1 MLGIY
6 SGSTSSGGTHIREMA
21 KKGFIW
27 ADQIKSR
34 PLPPDLAWKSLA
46 HQLQPGMMW
55 GIATVVMSPHRLL
68 KQFQRV
74 YFRCLPL
81 LNVNCHIDLPWRLIP
96 EQYQGLGMAN
106 HVLVSLASKLIFLQF
121 NWGFESPHSSALMMA
136 YKSFMIEVGLYGN
149 IMDYDYKTHS
159 MLATSGSWFKNI
171 WELVWYF
178 NVRVHVSAAFRLRAV
193 RQGDISLMSE
203 FMRTGN
209 LSQPDLIFLN
219 IMRMHKKVI
228 HKLDIVLCDGK
239 RIKVEILTDQPG
251 QSGVHKFPTQ
261 HPTPADLNLWKLALC
276 KLSSD
281 LHVCSRSSYKNISV
295 PRITS
300 PGGCLTILELFFI
313 IILCEV
319 IRCTTRSIHHLQ
331 IQSIAE
337 PGWDNVSTL
346 QL

>member
-1 MLGIY
+1 
-6 SGSTSSGGTHIREMA
+6 
-21 KKGFIW
+21 
-27 ADQIKSR
+27 
-34 PLPPDLAWKSLA
+34 
-46 HQLQPGMMW
+46 
-55 GIATVVMSPHRLL
+55 
-68 KQFQRV
+68 
-74 YFRCLPL
+74 
-81 LNVNCHIDLPWRLIP
+81 
-96 EQYQGLGMAN
+96 
-106 HVLVSLASKLIFLQF
+106 
-121 NWGFESPHSSALMMA
+121 
-136 YKSFMIEVGLYGN
+136 
-149 IMDYDYKTHS
+149 
-159 MLATSGSWFKNI
+159 MLATSNTWFKNI

-178 NVRVHVSAAFRLRAV
+178 NVRMHVSTAFLLRAV

-203 FMRTGN
+203 FMRTGKFCK
-209 LSQPDLIFLN
+209 PDLISLN
-219 IMRMHKKVI
+219 IMCMHKKLSI
-228 HKLDIVLCDGK
+228 R
-239 RIKVEILTDQPG
+239 RILFYVMEKTIKAEMLTDQPG
-251 QSGVHKFPTQ
+251 ISDVHKYPTQ